1 LKPFLFK
8 DVRALVG
15 GHRAAEIKRR
25 VLAGERLKLKDVLY
39 PSEYTHSMFRKDRVS
54 YEVVKE
60 YE

>member
-1 LKPFLFK
+1 M
-8 DVRALVG
+8 RALVG
-15 GHRAAEIKRR
+15 VVRAAEIRRR
-25 VLAGERLKLKDVLY
+25 VVAGERLKLKDVLY